1 MNYKNW
7 PIAKQIGTLALILT
21 VIIFSVIGFI
31 TYLTS
36 SQVLE
41 EKAISAMQTQM
52 QGTSELIEVQYTSL
66 LILARRS
73 ADVLRAMY
81 PGQFR
86 KPNKTVKVL
95 GKITPALAHEKE
107 QINATTSKVDR
118 FSKLTGGTATLFVRE
133 GDDFLRISTSLKK
146 ADGKRALGTYLGKGH
161 PGYSAL
167 IRGQAYEGYA
177 KLFGRDYMTV
187 YRPIT
192 SVGGEVIGVLY
203 IGFDITESIRQLQ
216 QTMNKLTIEESGHF
230 LIIRKNDQ
238 AVVAHPDYATDTK
251 MNIQS
256 LDGLSI
262 SQALTDMGAWR
273 YINNNNEE
281 MYAYTVN
288 IPGWNWALIG
298 IAKTAE
304 LNEESLKLLTINSI
318 VSVLGIISITI
329 LLFIVLVRTLR
340 PLKVLQLQ
348 LDKLGKGDLSQDF
361 NTPNANSNNEVD
373 RITISTSAMA
383 QGLRLLITALQQS
396 VSTLENQAANA
407 QETAKLNGLEAL
419 SLMAQTDQIAT
430 AIEEMSMSI
439 RDVATHASEGAHK
452 SQLVDIAS
460 REGHN
465 QLNLVVK
472 GLTELSEQLNTSHAS
487 VEEVT
492 KESQAISKVTEVING
507 IAEQTNLLALNA
519 AIEAARAGEQ
529 GRGFAVVADEVRT
542 LAQRT
547 QTSIAEISK
556 TINQLQSQVKVTAQ
570 QMDQSQQLGQTSAIQ
585 GEQASNQLNQITNS
599 IGELAIASSSI
610 ASATEQQSAVAEE
623 ITRNL
628 HQITELAREG
638 EQRAGDN
645 VDAAQGL
652 TDLALEIK
660 QQISVFK
667 A

>member
-21 VIIFSVIGFI
+21 ITIFSLIGSI
-31 TYLTS
+31 TYFTS

-41 EKAISAMQTQM
+41 EKAVAAMQAQM
-52 QGTSELIEVQYTSL
+52 QGTADLIEVQYTSL
-66 LILARRS
+66 LMLARRS

-86 KPNKTVKVL
+86 KPDKTVKVL
-95 GKITPALAHEKE
+95 GKVTPALAHERE
-107 QINATTSKVDR
+107 QINASKSKVDR
-118 FSKLTGGTATLFVRE
+118 FSNLTGGTATLFVRD

-146 ADGKRALGTYLGKGH
+146 ANGKRALGTYLGKSH
-161 PGYSAL
+161 PGYATL
-167 IRGQAYEGYA
+167 MKGETYEGYA
-177 KLFGRDYMTV
+177 KLFGKDYMTV
-187 YRPIT
+187 YRPIM
-192 SVGGEVIGVLY
+192 SIEGNIIGILY
-203 IGFDITESIRQLQ
+203 IGFDITESLVQLQ
-216 QTMNKLTIEESGHF
+216 QAMNKLTIEESGHF
-230 LIIRKNDQ
+230 LIIRENDL
-238 AVVAHPDYATDTK
+238 AVVAHPSYAVDTK
-251 MNIQS
+251 LDAQK
-256 LDGLSI
+256 LDGLSV
-262 SQALTDMGAWR
+262 SQALTDKGSWR
-273 YINNNNEE
+273 YNNRNNED
-281 MYAYTVN
+281 MYAYTVM

-298 IAKTAE
+298 IAKTSE
-304 LNEESLKLLTINSI
+304 LNEESLKLLSINAI
-318 VSVLGIISITI
+318 VSILGIIAITV
-329 LLFIVLVRTLR
+329 LLFFVLVKTLR
-340 PLKVLQLQ
+340 PLKELQLQ
-348 LDKLGKGDLSQDF
+348 LDKLGKGDLSQEFDI
-361 NTPNANSNNEVD
+361 PNSNSNNEVD
-373 RITISTSAMA
+373 RITISASSMA
-383 QGLRLLITALQQS
+383 ESLRLLITALQQS
-396 VSTLENQAANA
+396 VSTLEVQAAHA
-407 QETAKLNGLEAL
+407 QETAKLNGEEAL

-430 AIEEMSMSI
+430 AIEEMSTSI

-452 SQLVDIAS
+452 SQQVDNAS

-465 QLNLVVK
+465 QLSLVVK
-472 GLTELSEQLNTSHAS
+472 GLAELSEQLNTSHVS
-487 VEEVT
+487 VENVT

-547 QTSIAEISK
+547 QTSIAEISH
-556 TINQLQSQVKVTAQ
+556 TIGQLQSQVKNTAK
-570 QMDQSQQLGQTSAIQ
+570 QMGQSHQLGQASATQ
-585 GEQASNQLNQITNS
+585 GEQASTQLNQITES

-638 EQRAGDN
+638 EQRAGEH
-645 VDAAQGL
+645 VDVAQGL